1 MLLSIIQG
9 KICINI
15 MKEERKMKIVVTG
28 TRGIPNVLGGV
39 ETHCEELFPL
49 IASAGYEVTLF
60 RRKRYVQDELKE
72 HKGIALIDIDTP
84 KKKSF
89 EAIIH
94 TLKAVWRAKKL
105 RADIIHIHA
114 IGPALVTP
122 FARLLGLKV
131 VFTHHG
137 PDYDRDKWGIAAKL
151 MLRIGERMGVKFANE
166 VIVISEVI
174 NSILKEKYNR
184 TDAHLIYNGVPAP
197 NVIATTNYLD
207 ELGIKS
213 GKYIF
218 AMGRF
223 VPEKNFHQLIAAFSS
238 LQEKEDYQLVLAGD
252 TDFED
257 DYSRELKELAR
268 EKGVVLTGF
277 IKGEKLHELL
287 SHASAFV
294 LPSSHEGLPISLLEA
309 MSYDLP
315 VIVSNIPANVEIELT
330 PDSYFPVGDE
340 TELAKKLQKVIAEK
354 PSKHKYLLDNYRW
367 KTIAKQTITVYEKL
381 QK

>member
-1 MLLSIIQG
+1 
-9 KICINI
+9 